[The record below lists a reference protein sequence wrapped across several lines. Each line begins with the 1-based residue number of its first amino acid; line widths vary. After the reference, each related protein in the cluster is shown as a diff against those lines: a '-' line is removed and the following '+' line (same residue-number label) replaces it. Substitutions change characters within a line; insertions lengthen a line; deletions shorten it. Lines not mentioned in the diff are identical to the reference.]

1 MNPPHGIVLK
11 ILSVT
16 IFTGTAAIIK
26 ATADDVPAG
35 ERGLLARALCH
46 AADPG
51 VAGDA
56 A

>member
-26 ATADDVPAG
+26 ATANDVPAG
-35 ERGLLARALCH
+35 ERGLARALCH